1 MEWNLKIS
9 SKFVFFK
16 WSQNSCININSK
28 WSKHATSP
36 SVFFLQTITPTNTTI
51 AKGKGN
57 AIILI
62 GIPFFRA
69 SISFTFRH
77 TPHASCQLYCNLH
90 FIRFHF
96 LVIEKKHIWGPWK
109 KTSFIEI
116 KSRPRKSLF
125 CKPTEFVRWAG
136 SNCGNTSD
144 AF

>member
-16 WSQNSCININSK
+16 WSQNNCINKNSK

-36 SVFFLQTITPTNTTI
+36 SVFFKPLHTHALQQLPR
-51 AKGKGN
+51 AGN

-62 GIPFFRA
+62 GSPFLKA
-69 SISFTFRH
+69 SISYTFVH

-90 FIRFHF
+90 YNHFHF
-96 LVIEKKHIWGPWK
+96 LVIEKKRHWGPWK
-109 KTSFIEI
+109 QTSFLEI
-116 KSRPRKSLF
+116 QSRPRKSLF
-125 CKPTEFVRWAG
+125 CKSTEFVRSAG